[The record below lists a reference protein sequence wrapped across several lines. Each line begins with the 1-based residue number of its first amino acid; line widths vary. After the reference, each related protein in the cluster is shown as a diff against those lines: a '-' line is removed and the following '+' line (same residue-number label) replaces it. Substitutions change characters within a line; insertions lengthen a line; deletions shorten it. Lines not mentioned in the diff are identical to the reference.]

1 MNQTRDTFHTE
12 EIQMTRDPYA
22 PRDPFERIDRISQTV
37 KVGEIDVDLGPV
49 LIRDSLGTDLQE
61 ACREATGPS
70 LGGFG
75 QLDPA
80 FAGVAFR
87 AGYGDGSYPVYAD
100 LNGDDRVAAIHI
112 YFVNDPHDEE
122 RRFLD
127 TAEYWADEGRRGRSR

>member
-1 MNQTRDTFHTE
+1 
-12 EIQMTRDPYA
+12 MTRDPYA
-22 PRDPFERIDRISQTV
+22 PRDPFEHIDRISQTV

-49 LIRDSLGTDLQE
+49 LIRDSWGTDLQE

-75 QLDPA
+75 QLGKSA
-80 FAGVAFR
+80 FEGVAFR

-112 YFVNDPHDEE
+112 YFVNDPHDQE
-122 RRFLD
+122 RRFLS
-127 TAEYWADEGRRGRSR
+127 TAEHWAEYEIRGWSQ